1 MPLLH
6 YFVDTPVIDS
16 ITLGNYVHALKPVN
30 RLIYL
35 EFFYYYFHDYENAFS
50 NEENLLLY
58 GK

>member
-1 MPLLH
+1 MPLLL

-50 NEENLLLY
+50 N
-58 GK
+58 